1 MVFSLKHVAVPHWLP
16 ALQLFKP
23 FHGARILVKHNWNVS
38 FTRMPSHNIILL
50 YIIDI
55 TDNVLKNIRSK
66 IAYNVY
72 FNMVR
77 GTKWPCTWQ
86 CTDLDVKLANF
97 YGSWLLTRVQ
107 RSWFQWC
114 HVVGLT
120 VDLWTD
126 MGGSDNMH
134 YKNYFSTECELNCIH
149 MLVDLLNIFSIVFTR
164 FYIQSYQ
171 NTCFVFVTLIFL
183 IKT

>member
-16 ALQLFKP
+16 VLQLFKP

-66 IAYNVY
+66 IIAYNVY

-77 GTKWPCTWQ
+77 GTTWPCTWQ

-97 YGSWLLTRVQ
+97 YGSLLLTRVQ

-120 VDLWTD
+120 VDLWTN
-126 MGGSDNMH
+126 MGVAITCTI
-134 YKNYFSTECELNCIH
+134 KT
-149 MLVDLLNIFSIVFTR
+149 IFLQNANWTVFT
-164 FYIQSYQ
+164 
-171 NTCFVFVTLIFL
+171 CL
-183 IKT
+183 